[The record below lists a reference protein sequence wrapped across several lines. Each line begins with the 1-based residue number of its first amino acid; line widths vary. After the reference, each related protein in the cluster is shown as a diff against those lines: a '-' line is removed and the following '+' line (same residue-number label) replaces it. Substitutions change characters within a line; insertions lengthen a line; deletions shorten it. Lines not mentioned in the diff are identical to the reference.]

1 MVPYAHQRSNDVE
14 RRQYHRNDLKLGH
27 IASGQENGVVVLR
40 KVLAALAGDLRP
52 NQQLV
57 VQSKKYCGCRVEANV
72 PRVLDGLG
80 MFLHPNATPPEDQL
94 QASLK
99 VEEQQSQQTAQPK
112 DTIDR
117 FPRTA
122 VTIEK

>member
-94 QASLK
+94 KLHELILK
-99 VEEQQSQQTAQPK
+99 LSFLFLIFLFFILK
-112 DTIDR
+112 LM
-117 FPRTA
+117 
-122 VTIEK
+122 IEKHTIFQ